1 MSFAAPLAL
10 LTLLLV
16 PAAVAAYVLLDRRRA
31 VRAARWA
38 PAALLPNMV
47 PRPTGGRRVVPFAL
61 LLVGLTLLLVGFA
74 RPRTSLSFKEQEA
87 TVILVVD
94 VSGSMAASDSPPTR
108 LAAAKR
114 IATAFV
120 DLVPHGYRVT
130 LISFSDH
137 AAVVVPPTHDLTRVR
152 DALGSLKTGPQG
164 TALADAV
171 ARGVDVARQ
180 VPRNG
185 NGKRP
190 PGVIVLLSDGGQTAG
205 RVSPQQAAQWAK
217 SHGIPVDSVALGT
230 QDGIVQQPLKGGFTE
245 RIQVPVQPAVLQTLS
260 RTSGGMF
267 AAGAGNVDVGAVY
280 RQLGSRTGHRRKPVE
295 VTAVAAGGGLAF
307 MLAGAALS
315 GLWYRRLV
323 P

>member
-1 MSFAAPLAL
+1 VSFSSPLAL

-16 PAAVAAYVLLDRRRA
+16 PAAIVGYRLLDRQRA
-31 VRAARWA
+31 RRAARWA
-38 PAALLPNMV
+38 PASLLPNMV
-47 PRPTGGRRVVPFAL
+47 ERPAGWRRTVPFAL

-74 RPRTSLSFKEQEA
+74 RPKTSLSFKEQQA

-94 VSGSMAASDSPPTR
+94 VSGSMAARDSQPTR
-108 LAAAKR
+108 LGAAKR
-114 IATAFV
+114 IATELV
-120 DLVPHGYRVT
+120 DHVPHGYRVS
-130 LISFSDH
+130 LVSFSDH
-137 AAVVVPPTHDLTRVR
+137 AAVVVPPTHDRTRML
-152 DALGSLKTGPQG
+152 AAIASLKTGPQG

-171 ARGVDVARQ
+171 ARGVNVARQ
-180 VPRNG
+180 VPRND

-190 PGVIVLLSDGGQTAG
+190 PAVVVVFSDGGQTAG

-217 SHGIPVDSVALGT
+217 VHGIPVDSVALGT
-230 QDGIVQQPLKGGFTE
+230 QDGIVQQALKGGFNE
-245 RIQVPVQPAVLQTLS
+245 RIQVPVQPSVLQTLS
-260 RTSGGMF
+260 RASGGFFTSG
-267 AAGAGNVDVGAVY
+267 ARNVNVRAVY
-280 RQLGSRTGHRRKPVE
+280 DQLGSRTGRRRKPVE